1 MKIQSRIIIALATVL
16 VGTFAFTSCTDKVA
30 FGDSFL
36 DKASGNS
43 VTEDTVF
50 NSATYTQQYLNSIY
64 ALQYYGLPYNNNCGN
79 SASPWTGKFDQ
90 LTDCWVMHWNNNTI
104 YNAYYS
110 GTLDA
115 TQTPL
120 LSYTNDNVWQA
131 VRAGWKLISHL
142 PTVPGLSAE
151 QKASMKA
158 QAQCLIAAR
167 YFDLFAVYGGLPL
180 VDHAYSGTEG
190 TYTLPRA
197 SVDSTVNFMV
207 NLLDSAIDSKALRW
221 AYDGNT
227 TETDSTNNIGRWTE
241 AGAMA
246 LKAKILT
253 FVASPLFSSAQGYY
267 GGTSE
272 AEKQHLVWYGNYD
285 PARWQRA
292 LKACQDFFNELGAKG
307 WYHLTTPAEV
317 GCKNDPDGYRQA
329 YRKGYAFQGSHEI
342 IHSTRVLTVDAFKSG
357 TYTWHQWLD
366 NPARQNCLPTEE
378 YIEMFPW
385 SSGKPFNWKADLAAG
400 NIEGTNGHLFYRY
413 KAVRGGVVKTA
424 QRDPRLYEECIVNGQ
439 QKSLDWTSGK
449 SNGDIYEL
457 WVGGNDASNH
467 VASHSDSLG
476 TILQEQLTAR
486 YATGYDQNKYYMN
499 QDYLRKYCQW
509 VYLSLDEMYLM
520 YAECLAQTGNL
531 SGALEQ
537 VNVVRRR
544 VGLANIE
551 NFPIY
556 DANDKQIP
564 AATWTANKDDVINEI
579 LRERACELG
588 LSNNHYYDMIRYKK
602 GEWMTTQLHGII
614 TYRMQ
619 RNSKGQWV
627 RNYNAWIG
635 PDKDANGAASEPTRF
650 EYEKFEIQNRR
661 HALWGMDPN
670 SPEVTRWY
678 LWPFPQSEINKGYG
692 LVQNPGW

>member
-50 NSATYTQQYLNSIY
+50 NSATYTEQYLNSIY

-79 SASPWTGKFDQ
+79 SVSPWTGKFDQ

-131 VRAGWKLISHL
+131 VRAGWKLIGHL

-167 YFDLFAVYGGLPL
+167 YFDLFSVYGGLPL

-253 FVASPLFSSAQGYY
+253 L
-267 GGTSE
+267 
-272 AEKQHLVWYGNYD
+272 
-285 PARWQRA
+285 RR
-292 LKACQDFFNELGAKG
+292 
-307 WYHLTTPAEV
+307 
-317 GCKNDPDGYRQA
+317 
-329 YRKGYAFQGSHEI
+329 
-342 IHSTRVLTVDAFKSG
+342 
-357 TYTWHQWLD
+357 
-366 NPARQNCLPTEE
+366 
-378 YIEMFPW
+378 
-385 SSGKPFNWKADLAAG
+385 
-400 NIEGTNGHLFYRY
+400 
-413 KAVRGGVVKTA
+413 
-424 QRDPRLYEECIVNGQ
+424 
-439 QKSLDWTSGK
+439 
-449 SNGDIYEL
+449 
-457 WVGGNDASNH
+457 
-467 VASHSDSLG
+467 
-476 TILQEQLTAR
+476 LTAL
-486 YATGYDQNKYYMN
+486 Q
-499 QDYLRKYCQW
+499 LRP
-509 VYLSLDEMYLM
+509 
-520 YAECLAQTGNL
+520 
-531 SGALEQ
+531 
-537 VNVVRRR
+537 
-544 VGLANIE
+544 GLL
-551 NFPIY
+551 
-556 DANDKQIP
+556 
-564 AATWTANKDDVINEI
+564 WW
-579 LRERACELG
+579 
-588 LSNNHYYDMIRYKK
+588 H
-602 GEWMTTQLHGII
+602 
-614 TYRMQ
+614 
-619 RNSKGQWV
+619 
-627 RNYNAWIG
+627 IG
-635 PDKDANGAASEPTRF
+635 G
-650 EYEKFEIQNRR
+650 
-661 HALWGMDPN
+661 
-670 SPEVTRWY
+670 
-678 LWPFPQSEINKGYG
+678 
-692 LVQNPGW
+692 